1 MEPMAIAQRLQ
12 AEFPGEV
19 LERYTYQGQTAVVI
33 RPGRVRD
40 ILRWLRDTPEIR
52 MNHLRSLCGV
62 DNSRHRVDPNL
73 MRFEVV
79 YHLYSI
85 EHRHGLRVR
94 VEVGEEDPVIDSVVS
109 LWPGANWL
117 ERETWDLLGI
127 RFTGHPDLRR
137 VLLPDDWEGHPL
149 RKEYP
154 LRGKGEWSGLV
165 ELQAMARELDKHSF
179 DPDYPPPAPAPSLTR
194 KKGQPTK
201 FLNEEEGA

>member
-40 ILRWLRDTPEIR
+40 ILQWLRDTPEIR

-117 ERETWDLLGI
+117 ERET
-127 RFTGHPDLRR
+127 
-137 VLLPDDWEGHPL
+137 
-149 RKEYP
+149 
-154 LRGKGEWSGLV
+154 
-165 ELQAMARELDKHSF
+165 
-179 DPDYPPPAPAPSLTR
+179 
-194 KKGQPTK
+194 
-201 FLNEEEGA
+201 

>member
-1 MEPMAIAQRLQ
+1 MAIAQRVQ
-12 AEFPGEV
+12 AEFPDEV
-19 LERYTYQGQTAVVI
+19 LESYTYQGQTAVVI

-40 ILRWLRDTPEIR
+40 ILQWLRDTPEIR

-73 MRFEVV
+73 MR
-79 YHLYSI
+79 
-85 EHRHGLRVR
+85 

-117 ERETWDLLGI
+117 ERETWDLVGI

-165 ELQAMARELDKHSF
+165 DLQAKARELDKHSF
-179 DPDYPPPAPAPSLTR
+179 DPDNPPPAPAPTR
-194 KKGQPTK
+194 KKGQAVK

>member
-1 MEPMAIAQRLQ
+1 
-12 AEFPGEV
+12 
-19 LERYTYQGQTAVVI
+19 
-33 RPGRVRD
+33 
-40 ILRWLRDTPEIR
+40 

-179 DPDYPPPAPAPSLTR
+179 DPDNPPPAPAPSLTR

>member
-1 MEPMAIAQRLQ
+1 MEPMAIAERLQ
-12 AEFPGEV
+12 AEFPDEV

-62 DNSRHRVDPNL
+62 DNSRHRVDPKL

-79 YHLYSI
+79 YNLYSI
-85 EHRHGLRVR
+85 MHRHALRVR

-117 ERETWDLLGI
+117 ERETWDLVGI
-127 RFTGHPDLRR
+127 RFTDHPDLRR

-154 LRGKGEWSGLV
+154 LRGKGEWAGLV
-165 ELQAMARELDKHSF
+165 ELQARAKELDKHSF
-179 DPDYPPPAPAPSLTR
+179 DPDNPPPAPTPAP
-194 KKGQPTK
+194 KKGQATT